1 MIEEMKEFSGIGET
15 RRTLQYVT
23 FFVIALFW
31 VYEGYR
37 TFALYRFSLMG
48 WGFNVLF
55 LLLYLWRTAFSYT
68 YTLTPSHFII
78 IMYGLG
84 IERRLSISLRDM
96 ESFSNHY
103 KKSFFRK
110 TKIGSYTHRYSS
122 LDPNPQRILVYR
134 KGKKLCGLLFKCS
147 DRMIAELARRY
158 PSQFLDFGA

>member
-23 FFVIALFW
+23 LFVIALFW

-68 YTLTPSHFII
+68 YALTPSHFII

-84 IERRLSISLRDM
+84 IERRLSISLNDM

-110 TKIGSYTHRYSS
+110 RRLAAIPIVTLHLIPIPSASWSIGRERNFAACS
-122 LDPNPQRILVYR
+122 LSVQT
-134 KGKKLCGLLFKCS
+134 
-147 DRMIAELARRY
+147 A
-158 PSQFLDFGA
+158 

>member
-23 FFVIALFW
+23 LFVIALFW

-68 YTLTPSHFII
+68 YALTPSHFII

-84 IERRLSISLRDM
+84 IERRLSISLTTWKASATTIRRV
-96 ESFSNHY
+96 SLGKRRLAAIPIVTLHLIPIPSA
-103 KKSFFRK
+103 SWS
-110 TKIGSYTHRYSS
+110 IGRERNFAACS
-122 LDPNPQRILVYR
+122 LSVQT
-134 KGKKLCGLLFKCS
+134 
-147 DRMIAELARRY
+147 A
-158 PSQFLDFGA
+158 